1 MPAMADLSS
10 PSSSVDLSRLPAP
23 TVVEQLDYET
33 VYAQLLAYVQSPD
46 VLPSFDAMV
55 DSDPA
60 VKILQVFAWRE
71 LVIRQ
76 RFNDRARQTMVA
88 YATSSNLDQLGA
100 LFGVTRLVVDSGDA
114 ANGLPV
120 VMESDDDLR
129 ERIVLS
135 PESQSVA
142 GPESA
147 YIFHA
152 RSVDGTIRD
161 ASASSPAPGEV
172 VVSILSRN
180 GDGTA
185 SAEQI
190 AAVEAVLATV
200 ETNKLRPLTDFVTV
214 ASAQIV
220 SYYIDAELTLLAG
233 PDQTVV
239 LAAAQAS
246 IAAWVDAGG
255 KLGVDAVR
263 AAITAAL
270 MVAGVQ
276 NLRLNQPAADV
287 VVDKTQTAH
296 CAGIAVRVSGVGA

>member
-1 MPAMADLSS
+1 MADLSS

-33 VYAQLLAYVQSPD
+33 VYAELLAYVQSPG
-46 VLPSFDAMV
+46 VLPSFDATV

-71 LVIRQ
+71 LIIRQ

-88 YATSSNLDQLGA
+88 YATGSNLDQLGA
-100 LFGVTRLVVDSGDA
+100 LFGVTRLVVDAGDPT
-114 ANGLPV
+114 NGFPV

-185 SAEQI
+185 SPEQI
-190 AAVEAVLATV
+190 AAVGAKLATI

-214 ASAQIV
+214 ASAEIV
-220 SYYIDAELTLLAG
+220 TYYIDADLTLLAG

-276 NLRLNQPAADV
+276 NLRLNQPPADV

>member
-1 MPAMADLSS
+1 MADLSS
-10 PSSSVDLSRLPAP
+10 PTSSVDLSRLPAP

-33 VYAQLLAYVQSPD
+33 VYAELLAYVQSPA
-46 VLPSFDAMV
+46 VLPSFDASV

-60 VKILQVFAWRE
+60 IKILQVLAWRE
-71 LVIRQ
+71 LIIRQ

-88 YATSSNLDQLGA
+88 YATGSNLDQLGA
-100 LFGVTRLVVDSGDA
+100 LFGVTRLIIDAGDPV
-114 ANGLPV
+114 NGFPV
-120 VMESDDDLR
+120 IMESDDDLR

-135 PESQSVA
+135 PESLSVA

-152 RSVDGTIRD
+152 RSADGTIRD
-161 ASASSPAPGEV
+161 ASASSPSPGEV

-185 SAEQI
+185 SAAQI

-200 ETNKLRPLTDFVTV
+200 ATNKLRPLTDYVTV

-220 SYYIDAELTLLAG
+220 TYYIDADLTLLAG
-233 PDQTVV
+233 PDQTVI
-239 LAAAQAS
+239 LAAAQKS
-246 IAAWVDAGG
+246 IADWVATGG

-263 AAITAAL
+263 AAMTAAL

-276 NLRLNQPAADV
+276 NLRLNQPSSDV

-296 CAGIAVRVSGVGA
+296 CAGIAVRIAGVGA

>member
-1 MPAMADLSS
+1 MADLSS
-10 PSSSVDLSRLPAP
+10 PTSSVDLSRLPAP
-23 TVVEQLDYET
+23 TIVEQLDYET
-33 VYAQLLAYVQSPD
+33 VYAELLAYVQSPG
-46 VLPSFDAMV
+46 VLPSFDATV

-60 VKILQVFAWRE
+60 VKLLQVFAWRE
-71 LVIRQ
+71 LIIRQ

-88 YATSSNLDQLGA
+88 YAEKSNLDNLGA
-100 LFGVTRLVVDSGDA
+100 LFGVTRLVIDAGDP
-114 ANGLPV
+114 ANGVDP
-120 VMESDDDLR
+120 VMEGDDDLR

-152 RSVDGTIRD
+152 RSADGTIRD

-172 VVSILSRN
+172 VVSILSRV

-185 SAEQI
+185 SPSQI
-190 AAVEAVLATV
+190 AAVQAALGIV
-200 ETNKLRPLTDFVTV
+200 EGNKLRPLTDYVTV
-214 ASAQIV
+214 ASAEIV
-220 SYYIDAELTLLAG
+220 TYYIDADLTLLSG

-239 LAAAQAS
+239 LASAQAS
-246 IAAWVDAGG
+246 IAALVGAGG
-255 KLGVDAVR
+255 KLGVDANR

-276 NLRLNQPAADV
+276 NLRLNQPPADV